1 MTERSR
7 ASRYAV
13 YVNPQR
19 IDLRTVR
26 GAMWYESPEEV
37 EAGLEWGEEKEK
49 LLRWVRR
56 QMGRRLTKRERQC
69 IELYYFKGLTC
80 REVGEKTGTDP
91 SSAYRAIQRA
101 IRKLHASAEK
111 GDGNLAR
118 AMPKARRFR
127 KPD

>member
-13 YVNPQR
+13 YINPQR
-19 IDLRTVR
+19 IDQRTLRE
-26 GAMWYESPEEV
+26 AMWYESAEEV
-37 EAGLEWGEEKEK
+37 EAGLQWGEEKAN

-56 QMGRRLTKRERQC
+56 QMGRRLTKRERKC
-69 IELYYFKGLTC
+69 IELYYFKGLSC
-80 REVGEKTGTDP
+80 REVGDKTGTDP

-101 IRKLHASAEK
+101 IRKLHASAGNGE
-111 GDGNLAR
+111 GNLAR
-118 AMPKARRFR
+118 AMPKALRFR